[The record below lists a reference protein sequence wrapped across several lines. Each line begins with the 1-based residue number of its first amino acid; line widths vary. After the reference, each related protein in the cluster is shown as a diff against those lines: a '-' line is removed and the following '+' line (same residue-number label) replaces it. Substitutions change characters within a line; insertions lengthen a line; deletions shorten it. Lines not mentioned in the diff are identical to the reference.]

1 MTASRLETDDA
12 RGLGSRAAGTR
23 ARRRRPASA
32 FRGGGRWPRLP
43 SPSDAA
49 IRGGADG
56 SQRLRARPGGD
67 AFLLVPSPLAP
78 LFLASE
84 SNVARAS
91 SDFQASRRA
100 ADAAPATARRRAGAS
115 GSSRGPRAP
124 RDCRGACGRVGAARR
139 RRAPTGLRERR
150 DVRDEGGG
158 LRARVVGERAEGR
171 GGRRG
176 DVSRVRVELGV
187 ASAQG
192 REHRVRLGLLRGPGD
207 RVRGERR
214 RALGERD
221 ELGDGRARVVRGARL
236 VRLRQGEETG
246 EGLDRRSGRVVPGAA
261 AGRVRARVVVRVRAG
276 DGHRDDRREGGRR
289 RGGAGSPANE
299 RTRAPVRTRKARGS
313 GMGARVVVPRVQN
326 RPANSADSDADS
338 WRRIVR
344 KDPTRSARV
353 DATPPGS
360 IDRRSPR

>member
-1 MTASRLETDDA
+1 MDRIVSE
-12 RGLGSRAAGTR
+12 R
-23 ARRRRPASA
+23 AR
-32 FRGGGRWPRLP
+32 L
-43 SPSDAA
+43 
-49 IRGGADG
+49 
-56 SQRLRARPGGD
+56 GGD
-67 AFLLVPSPLAP
+67 AFLLAPSPLAA

-84 SNVARAS
+84 SLVVVRGEQRGFQGFAARGGCGVG
-91 SDFQASRRA
+91 DGE
-100 ADAAPATARRRAGAS
+100 DVAPARLDVLEGHLE
-115 GSSRGPRAP
+115 AP
-124 RDCRGACGRVGAARR
+124 RDRRGVRRGRVGAARR
-139 RRAPTGLRERR
+139 RGAPTGLRERR
-150 DVRDEGGG
+150 DVRDERGG

-261 AGRVRARVVVRVRAG
+261 AGRARARVVVRVRAG

-289 RGGAGSPANE
+289 RGGGRVAGE
-299 RTRAPVRTRKARGS
+299 RADARARSHPE
-313 GMGARVVVPRVQN
+313 GARIGDGR
-326 RPANSADSDADS
+326 A
-338 WRRIVR
+338 RRGAS
-344 KDPTRSARV
+344 RSKQAGKQR
-353 DATPPGS
+353 GF
-360 IDRRSPR
+360 